1 MHRFP
6 KVVFLFFTLAWSFS
20 YLRAGGQELD
30 IEALKKTAP
39 KVYIDCAM
47 CDLDYI
53 RTEITFVNYVRDRKE
68 AQVHLLIT
76 TLRAGSGGREYTLSF
91 IGQNEFEGI
100 NGTQKYFSSPT
111 DTQDETRQGLVKA
124 LKIGLMSYV
133 ARTPIASR
141 IAISYQE
148 EEKPEAVRDKWNRW
162 VFNFSASGYFNGEES
177 YASNSFRLNFS
188 ASRVTPEM
196 KIRFSLASSHSFSR
210 FEYESETIES
220 TLEGFDFNSLAVV
233 SLSEHWS
240 VGGFIK
246 ASSSTYQNIRLS
258 FSPSPAI
265 EYNFFPYAQSTRRQL
280 RCLYSLKF
288 ATVRYREETIY
299 DKMSENLWGQS
310 LSVTLDL
317 KEKWGSISTT
327 LAASHYFHDF
337 SKYNLTLYTALS
349 LNLVKGLNFFAFG
362 GGSRIHDQIN
372 LAKGGASLEEVLL
385 RRKQLAT
392 NYSYF
397 FSVGLSYTFGS
408 IFTNVVNPRFG
419 EGGSTGMFIQID

>member
-1 MHRFP
+1 MDRFP

-20 YLRAGGQELD
+20 YLRAGGQEMD

-196 KIRFSLASSHSFSR
+196 KIRFSLAGSHSFSR

-337 SKYNLTLYTALS
+337 SKYNLALYTALS

-385 RRKQLAT
+385 QRKQLAT
-392 NYSYF
+392 NYNYF

>member
-6 KVVFLFFTLAWSFS
+6 KVVFLFFTLAWPFS

-196 KIRFSLASSHSFSR
+196 KIRFSLAGSHSFSR